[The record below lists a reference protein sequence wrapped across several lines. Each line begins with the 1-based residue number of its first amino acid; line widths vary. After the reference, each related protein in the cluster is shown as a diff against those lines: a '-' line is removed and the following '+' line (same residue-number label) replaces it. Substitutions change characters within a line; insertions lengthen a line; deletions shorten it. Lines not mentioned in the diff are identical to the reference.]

1 MSPEEARPPRRVWAP
16 ALVAGFVCAA
26 VLAARLFDVL
36 PARHAGGAV
45 VAALFWLLDLG
56 SARFHMTDPAE
67 VRRAVRAYFSP
78 ALLNVRQP
86 LGAVLSAAGGLLV
99 AFSPS
104 AALTFCA
111 LVGWGVLCTALIVW
125 QGGRAER
132 LARDAAP

>member
-1 MSPEEARPPRRVWAP
+1 M
-16 ALVAGFVCAA
+16 
-26 VLAARLFDVL
+26 VLAARVADVL
-36 PARHAGGAV
+36 PAQQAGGAV

-56 SARFHMTDPAE
+56 SGRFHMTERAE

-86 LGAVLSAAGGLLV
+86 LGGILSVAGGLLV

-104 AALTFCA
+104 AALTFSA
-111 LVGWGVLCTALIVW
+111 LMGWGVLCTALIVW

-132 LARDAAP
+132 LAREAAP